1 MRIKQGWAAAALAVL
16 LTACGGGGGG
26 SGTSST
32 AACEET
38 GVAATYACQTGSTEP
53 LYRYQWALKLAGSF
67 FSGYS
72 TTSGGSDLNVEST
85 HQSGVKGQGVK
96 VLVLD
101 DGLEMSHE
109 DLAVNVDSAMSYNF
123 LNSTSNPSP
132 TGSQQAHGTGV
143 AGIIAAAQ
151 NGKGVMG
158 IAPRATLGGANF
170 LKSTFSD
177 QVYTDAY
184 GGASWSSNADII
196 NASYGSNNPNAT
208 PSFSTVTATAEQTA
222 IRAFPNLR
230 GNKGLIYLKASG
242 NEFFDYTDSWG
253 TTYDCPAGV
262 RSYTPC
268 ENPAH
273 DVGTLEPNVL
283 VVTAANAKAQ
293 SASYANVGS
302 VNWVT
307 GMGGEYA
314 NAGTYGG
321 ESGGGPTLYTTDQIG
336 CTNGYSKTASTVNDF
351 LRGITTRNGVNENA
365 NCDYGMLNGTS
376 AATPTV
382 AGVVALM
389 LQANPNLTWRDVREI
404 LRASSRKIQS
414 NYGTT
419 FKLLNLATGT
429 FTTTAVGG
437 AGDLSDGSTT
447 ARVEYGWQTNAAG
460 YAYANAFGFGLVD
473 ATAAVNLA
481 KATTTYRS
489 ATLSQ
494 PSFTSAFADV
504 TSLNYGRVTKI
515 GTFTVAGAGQVDA
528 LQLSLSG
535 PLCVGSVG
543 VYVKSPSGTVSIL
556 SVPYNIYYN
565 TGKSALSNYTLSS
578 YAFFGE
584 SKTGNWEVYLVSGTP
599 GTTGA
604 ATCSASPSGG
614 APLVTKYRIFDRV

>member
-1 MRIKQGWAAAALAVL
+1 MQIMQGWAAATVVAL

-26 SGTSST
+26 GSSST
-32 AACEET
+32 STCTET
-38 GVAATYACQTGSTEP
+38 GVSASYACQTGSTEP
-53 LYRYQWALKLAGSF
+53 LYRYQWALKLAGSY
-67 FSGYS
+67 FSAFS
-72 TTSGGSDLNVEST
+72 TTLGGSDLNVEDA
-85 HQSGVKGQGVK
+85 HQSGVKGQGVR

-101 DGLEMSHE
+101 DGLEVTHE
-109 DLAVNVDSAMSYNF
+109 DLVANVDLDMSHNF
-123 LNSTSNPSP
+123 SNGNNNPTP
-132 TGSQQAHGTGV
+132 TGSSDAHGTSV
-143 AGIIAAAQ
+143 SGIIAAAQ

-170 LKSTFSD
+170 LKSSFSD

-184 GGASWSSNADII
+184 GGVSWSSNADII
-196 NASYGSNNPNAT
+196 NASYGSNTPNAT
-208 PSFSTVTATAEQTA
+208 PSFSTVTTTAGQTA

-230 GNKGLIYLKASG
+230 GGKGLIYLKASG
-242 NEFFDYTDSWG
+242 NEFFDYTDGGG
-253 TTYDCPAGV
+253 TTYGCPAGV
-262 RSYTPC
+262 SSYTPC

-273 DVGTLEPNVL
+273 DVETLEPNVL

-314 NAGTYGG
+314 NAGIYGG
-321 ESGGGPTLYTTDQIG
+321 ESGGGPTLYTTDQLS
-336 CTNGYSKTASTVNDF
+336 CSKGFSTSAATANNF
-351 LRGITTRNGVNENA
+351 LKGITTLSGVAQNA

-376 AATPTV
+376 AATPAV

-404 LRASSRKIQS
+404 LRASSRKIQAS
-414 NYGTT
+414 YGTA
-419 FKLLNLATGT
+419 FKLLNLSNGT
-429 FTTTAVGG
+429 FTATAVGG

-460 YAYANAFGFGLVD
+460 YPYANAFGFGLVD
-473 ATAAVNLA
+473 AAAAVNMA
-481 KATTTYRS
+481 KATTSYRS

-494 PSFTSAFADV
+494 PSFASAFADV
-504 TSLNYGRVTKI
+504 TSLGYGRVTKI

-535 PLCVGSVG
+535 SLCIGSVG
-543 VYVKSPSGTVSIL
+543 VYVKSPSGTVSTL

-584 SKTGNWEVYLVSGTP
+584 SKAGNWEVYLVSGTP
-599 GTTGA
+599 GSTGA
-604 ATCSASPSGG
+604 ANCSASPSVGS
-614 APLVTKYRIFDRV
+614 PLVTKYRIFDRV